1 MTPLDEYPRPSVA
14 VDPVIFCVYRDRLSV
29 VLDTTSGTLPRL
41 PGTFVHEGETLE
53 QAIRRGLASK
63 LGISLDRI
71 EQLHVFDQPGRD
83 PRGWV
88 LSVAHF
94 ALVPEHTLDA
104 LPPRDV
110 RPVSD
115 LPVLDFDHAAMID
128 RALITLR
135 RQYLDSPDPWGILE
149 QFSLG
154 ELRAFHER
162 IDPGTHLR
170 DTFRRIMEP
179 QLLEVEDAPRTST
192 GGRPSRVWRTPR
204 PDEVLKVRYAS
215 ETREPRERP
224 VSSRRETR
232 TPLSSTVFLGLA
244 SEPEDWNPSEGRMLP
259 PIRPRSSSSTPPMRA
274 SASRTSSRQ
283 FSVAF
288 YWSDGT
294 KTVHERL
301 REREAFRLFDEFVF
315 DATSTQLESVTVHPV
330 RAVMLNELGDVVR
343 ERDL

>member
-1 MTPLDEYPRPSVA
+1 MTALDEYPRPSVA
-14 VDPVIFCVYRDRLSV
+14 VDPVIFCVYRDQLSV
-29 VLDTTSGTLPRL
+29 ALDTTSGTLPRL

-53 QAIRRGLASK
+53 QAIRRGLTTK
-63 LGISLDRI
+63 LGISIDRI

-110 RPVSD
+110 RPVAD

-128 RALITLR
+128 RALLALR
-135 RQYLDSPDPWGILE
+135 RQYLDTPDPWGILE
-149 QFSLG
+149 QFTLG

-162 IDPGTHLR
+162 VDPGTHLR

-179 QLLEVEDAPRTST
+179 QLIDVPDAPRMST

-215 ETREPRERP
+215 ESKEPREPRDRS
-224 VSSRRETR
+224 VMY
-232 TPLSSTVFLGLA
+232 LGLGDGDAGDVSQRELA
-244 SEPEDWNPSEGRMLP
+244 SDRAP
-259 PIRPRSSSSTPPMRA
+259 SSSSRS

-283 FSVAF
+283 FSIAF

-294 KTVHERL
+294 DTVHERL

-315 DATSTQLESVTVHPV
+315 DATSAQLEELTVHPV

>member
-1 MTPLDEYPRPSVA
+1 
-14 VDPVIFCVYRDRLSV
+14 VDPVIFCVYRDQLSV
-29 VLDTTSGTLPRL
+29 ALDTTSGTLPRL
-41 PGTFVHEGETLE
+41 PGTFVHEGEALE
-53 QAIRRGLASK
+53 QAIRRGLTTK
-63 LGISLDRI
+63 LGISIDRI

-135 RQYLDSPDPWGILE
+135 RQYLDTPDPWGILE
-149 QFSLG
+149 QFTLG
-154 ELRAFHER
+154 ELRAFHDR

-170 DTFRRIMEP
+170 DTFRRVMEP
-179 QLLEVEDAPRTST
+179 QLIDVPDAPRMST

-204 PDEVLKVRYAS
+204 ADEVLKVRYAS
-215 ETREPRERP
+215 ESKEPRERAASP
-224 VSSRRETR
+224 RRETR
-232 TPLSSTVFLGLA
+232 TPIAQTRVFLGLA
-244 SEPEDWNPSEGRMLP
+244 NEPEDWDPSEGSMLAP
-259 PIRPRSSSSTPPMRA
+259 PLTRSAVPMPPMRA
-274 SASRTSSRQ
+274 SASRASSRQ

-294 KTVHERL
+294 NTVHERL

-315 DATSTQLESVTVHPV
+315 DATSTQLENLTVHPV
-330 RAVMLNELGDVVR
+330 RAVMLNELGNVVR

>member
-1 MTPLDEYPRPSVA
+1 MSALDEYPRPSVA
-14 VDPVIFCVYRDRLSV
+14 VDPVIFCVYRDRLCV
-29 VLDTTSGTLPRL
+29 ALDTRSGTLPRL

-53 QAIRRGLASK
+53 QAIRRGLSAK
-63 LGISLDRI
+63 LGIVVERI

-94 ALVPEHTLDA
+94 ALVSESTLDA

-110 RPVSD
+110 RPVD
-115 LPVLDFDHAAMID
+115 ELPTLDFDHAEMIE
-128 RALITLR
+128 RALIQLR
-135 RQYLDSPDPWGILE
+135 RQYLDTPDPWRILD
-149 QFSLG
+149 QFTLS

-179 QLLEVEDAPRTST
+179 QLIDVPDAPRMST

-204 PDEVLKVRYAS
+204 PDEALKVRYAS
-215 ETREPRERP
+215 DLREPREP
-224 VSSRRETR
+224 SI
-232 TPLSSTVFLGLA
+232 PPPNLSKQMVFLGL
-244 SEPEDWNPSEGRMLP
+244 SDPGEDIDFDALPSGIPLERRAATPMP
-259 PIRPRSSSSTPPMRA
+259 PFRPTTRSSS
-274 SASRTSSRQ
+274 RTFRVE
-283 FSVAF
+283 FS
-288 YWSDGT
+288 WNDGT
-294 KTVHERL
+294 HNVHERL

-315 DATSTQLESVTVHPV
+315 DATSARLDELTVYPV
-330 RAVMLNELGDVVR
+330 RAVMLNESGDVVR

>member
-29 VLDTTSGTLPRL
+29 VLDSTSGTLPRL

-53 QAIRRGLASK
+53 QAIRRGLTSK

-94 ALVPEHTLDA
+94 ALVPEHTLDV

-135 RQYLDSPDPWGILE
+135 RQYLDTPDPWGILE
-149 QFSLG
+149 QFTLG

-162 IDPGTHLR
+162 VDPGTHLR

-179 QLLEVEDAPRTST
+179 QLLEVKDAPRTST

-204 PDEVLKVRYAS
+204 ADEVLKVRYAS
-215 ETREPRERP
+215 ETREPREPRER
-224 VSSRRETR
+224 SMMDSRSRDADEGVR
-232 TPLSSTVFLGLA
+232 SLLLGVGDFLP
-244 SEPEDWNPSEGRMLP
+244 EP
-259 PIRPRSSSSTPPMRA
+259 IVRS

-294 KTVHERL
+294 NTVHERL